1 MSFAIGLLLF
11 AAIVGALEKIGPI
24 LIAVLVILFTLWLC
38 KFVFGAAKP
47 FRQRKLNY
55 PDPPIPCASHAKP
68 AQNPHKSSDDAQA
81 RSAPSPAPEEDAT
94 ITIRIPDSIGGCEI
108 AYKYED
114 VAFDASGDI
123 YKISNIGRKLDLF
136 CDASDVQVLLDNNR
150 IGTFKNGK
158 LCKMIQDFQRRG
170 EPIYAAFSNFSV
182 SENLGH
188 MHLVFYRDMLRFYMA
203 RQPDARAYTL
213 TGNKNAE
220 MQENLTMCSVGDVCD
235 LDYDSEKDRYLVR
248 SVIDYG
254 YLPAAATAF
263 VAEHGEDCV
272 APIVFSVDTD
282 ANGKIAVRVALFL
295 N

>member
-1 MSFAIGLLLF
+1 MKLVIGL
-11 AAIVGALEKIGPI
+11 IVLSCIGSVLDKVGSI
-24 LIAVLVILFTLWLC
+24 FIAVLVISFTIFLC
-38 KFVFGAAKP
+38 WFVFRKSKP
-47 FRQRKLNY
+47 DKVRNRPETSMPSAQ
-55 PDPPIPCASHAKP
+55 PATPVKP
-68 AQNPHKSSDDAQA
+68 AYQSTNNSSPRPKQDDN
-81 RSAPSPAPEEDAT
+81 AT
-94 ITIRIPDSIGGCEI
+94 ISIRIPDSIDGCEI

-150 IGTFKNGK
+150 IGTLKNGK
-158 LCKMIQDFQRRG
+158 LCKMIQDFQHRD

-188 MHLVFYRDMLRFYMA
+188 MHLVFYRDMLRYYMA
-203 RQPDARAYTL
+203 RQPDARAYML

-220 MQENLTMCSVGDVCD
+220 MQDNLTMCSVGDICD
-235 LDYDSEKDRYLVR
+235 LDYDWEKERYLVR

-263 VAEHGEDCV
+263 VQQHGEEHI
-272 APIVFSVDTD
+272 APIVFTVDTD
-282 ANGKIAVRVALFL
+282 GNGKIAVRVALFIK
-295 N
+295 